1 MGNDVARRD
10 GSLDFSGGVNS
21 IAVTTLSD
29 DDAPGRL
36 KRNELAW
43 LGNATVRDGGIT
55 QRAGIIKLA
64 TISTD
69 GIASK
74 LFQGFW
80 RYAPAGADPYML
92 WSVGGNILR
101 VDADGT
107 TTNLSVMFGQ
117 FNNPTEPFAYYV
129 QGERFAII
137 QSGDLGKGGPVVPG
151 ITDAQG
157 NTLPLIWDGTTLR
170 RSNGLTGNVAQPGA
184 TIRNFTQ
191 DGFFKIA
198 AVGNTAVM
206 PLAAMYPGILGDV
219 GELRA
224 AEGGAIMWGTFLVT
238 AFTAVAPFTVTL
250 QTVSSNFVGTNLGIV
265 IEWAFTLTAV
275 PAPVLINE
283 IPAATAMDYYSSRIW
298 YAIGRVVSA
307 GDIVNGPS
315 GTQAYNFK
323 DSILKVT
330 ENPLAIGG
338 DGFEMPSQDDN
349 IRGIAHGA
357 AIDASL
363 GQGRLF
369 IFTRKAIY
377 GLQVPVN
384 RTDWIDA
391 NANNQPLLTIVQLV
405 NGSVNDRSIVPVN
418 GDLYYQSLEPGI
430 RSLDQSVRQFSM
442 AGNRLLSANEQR
454 IMQFNDRSLMR
465 AASGIYFNNRLLQTA
480 LPRQTPF
487 GIVHDALVPLDF
499 LPISTMQQD
508 RKSNWEGAWS
518 SVPIMQMQVLDFG
531 GRERAFA
538 AVLGEDNSFDLWEI
552 STAEKFDFSTVGE
565 TQNRV
570 EWFVEFPAWT
580 WSQSIGELDMKKV
593 VAAEMWVDRVFG
605 TVVFTLEYR
614 PDGSSCWLPWHQWE
628 ICSAKNTAE
637 TVTSPIGYPE
647 AKSECYKQ
655 TMVLPLPESKCAPCG
670 TGRPSNQLFQCQCK
684 LTVLGF
690 ARVRG
695 LWNWAQPHERGLYRE
710 LIC

>member
-1 MGNDVARRD
+1 MPNDVAQRD
-10 GSLDFSGGVNS
+10 GSLDWSSGTNS
-21 IAVTTLSD
+21 LCVTTLASD
-29 DDAPGRL
+29 QTPNGIRRDQL
-36 KRNELAW
+36 CW
-43 LGNATVRDGGIT
+43 MGNCTVRDGGIT
-55 QRAGIIKLA
+55 QRAGIIKIA
-64 TISTD
+64 TIPTT

-74 LFQGFW
+74 IFQGAW
-80 RYAPAGADPYML
+80 PYTPSGADPYEL
-92 WSVGGNILR
+92 WSIGGNILR
-101 VDADGT
+101 VNEDGT
-107 TTNLSVMFGQ
+107 TTNLSAMFGL
-117 FNNPTEPFAYYV
+117 FNNPTEPFAFYV

-137 QSGDLGKGGPVVPG
+137 QSGD
-151 ITDAQG
+151 
-157 NTLPLIWDGTTLR
+157 NSTLPLIWDGAILR
-170 RSNGLTGNVAQPGA
+170 RSNGLTGNVSQPSQQV
-184 TIRNFTQ
+184 RNFTAT
-191 DGFFKIA
+191 DFFQIPI
-198 AVGNTAVM
+198 VGGTVTIDLNAQ
-206 PLAAMYPGILGDV
+206 YPGILGEQGV
-219 GELRA
+219 LRGV
-224 AEGGAIMWGTFLVT
+224 GGAFDIGTFNVT

-250 QTVSSNFVGTNLGIV
+250 QTVSSSHIGENFPPFNYQ
-265 IEWAFTLTAV
+265 FTLTAI
-275 PAPVLINE
+275 PAPVPINE
-283 IPAATAMDYYSSRIW
+283 IPAATAMDYYAGRIW

-307 GDIVNGPS
+307 GDIVNGTS

-369 IFTRKAIY
+369 IFTRKAVY

-391 NANNQPLLTIVQLV
+391 NANNQPLVTIVQLV

-508 RKSNWEGAWS
+508 RKSNWEGAYS
-518 SVPIMQMQVLDFG
+518 GVPIMQMAVLDFG

-538 AVLGEDNSFDLWEI
+538 VVLGDDNEFQLWEI
-552 STAEKFDFSTVGE
+552 TTAEKFDFSLEGA

-570 EWFVEFPAWT
+570 EWYFETPAFT
-580 WSQSIGELDMKKV
+580 WSGSHGELEFKKLV
-593 VAAEMWVDRVFG
+593 GAELWVDRLSG
-605 TVVFTLEYR
+605 TVVFDVDYR
-614 PDGSSCWLPWHQWE
+614 PNGTTCWLDWIEWSE
-628 ICSAKNTAE
+628 CSAKNTAE
-637 TVTSPIGYPE
+637 TVTLPIGYPVNLG
-647 AKSECYKQ
+647 ECFKA
-655 TMVLPLPESKCAPCG
+655 TMILPKPDPDCQPCNNAYPANVG
-670 TGRPSNQLFQCQCK
+670 LQFQLRISIK
-684 LTVLGF
+684 GF
-690 ARVRG
+690 CRVRG
-695 LWNWAQPHERGLYRE
+695 VWMWAEKVEKGMYQPRLV
-710 LIC
+710 C

>member
-1 MGNDVARRD
+1 MANDVAKRD
-10 GSLDFSGGVNS
+10 GSLDWSSGVNS
-21 IAVTTLSD
+21 LCVTTLASD
-29 DDAPGRL
+29 QTPNGLRRDQ
-36 KRNELAW
+36 LAW
-43 LGNATVRDGGIT
+43 LSNATVRDGGIT
-55 QRAGIIKLA
+55 QRSGIIKIA
-64 TISTD
+64 TIPTT
-69 GIASK
+69 GIANP
-74 LFQGFW
+74 LFQGKW
-80 RYAPAGADPYML
+80 VYTPSGADPYEL
-92 WSVGGNILR
+92 WSISGHILR
-101 VDADGT
+101 VNADGT
-107 TTNLSVMFGQ
+107 TTDLSNAFNLY
-117 FNNPTEPFAYYV
+117 NNSTEPFAFYV
-129 QGERFAII
+129 QAERFAVI
-137 QSGDLGKGGPVVPG
+137 QSGDN
-151 ITDAQG
+151 A
-157 NTLPLIWDGTTLR
+157 TLPLFWDGAILR
-170 RSNGLTGNVAQPGA
+170 RSNGLTGNVDQPSQVV
-184 TIRNFTQ
+184 RNFTAT
-191 DGFFKIA
+191 DFFKIPI
-198 AVGNTAVM
+198 VGNTVTIDIGAI
-206 PLAAMYPGILGDV
+206 YPGVLAEQGVLRGV
-219 GELRA
+219 G
-224 AEGGAIMWGTFLVT
+224 GSFDIGTFTVT
-238 AFTAVAPFTVTL
+238 AFTAVAPFTVTI
-250 QTVSSNFVGTNLGIV
+250 QMDASTHIGENFPPFDYQ
-265 IEWAFTLTAV
+265 FTLTAI
-275 PAPVLINE
+275 PTPVLINE
-283 IPAATAMDYYSSRIW
+283 IPAATAMDYYASRIW

-315 GTQAYNFK
+315 GTAAYNYK

-369 IFTRKAIY
+369 IFTRKAVY

-508 RKSNWEGAWS
+508 RKSNWEGAWQ

-538 AVLGEDNSFDLWEI
+538 AVLQEDNSLGLWEI
-552 STAEKFDFSTVGE
+552 STAEKFDFSTVGA

-570 EWFVEFPAWT
+570 QWFVEFPAWT
-580 WSQSIGELDMKKV
+580 WAQSIGELNMKKV

-614 PDGSSCWLPWHQWE
+614 PDGSSCWLQWHQWE

-637 TVTSPIGYPE
+637 TVTNPIGYPE
-647 AKSECYKQ
+647 PMSECYKQ
-655 TMVLPLPESKCAPCG
+655 TMVLPLPELKCAPCG
-670 TGRPSNQLFQCQCK
+670 TGRPSNELYQCQCK

-690 ARVRG
+690 CRIRG
-695 LWNWAQPHERGLYRE
+695 LWTWAQPLERGLYRE
-710 LIC
+710 LVC